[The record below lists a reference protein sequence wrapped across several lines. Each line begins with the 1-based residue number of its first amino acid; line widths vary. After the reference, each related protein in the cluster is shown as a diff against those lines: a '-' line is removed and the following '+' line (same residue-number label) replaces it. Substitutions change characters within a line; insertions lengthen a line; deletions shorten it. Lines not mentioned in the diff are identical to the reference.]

1 MENSTVK
8 KLSIKRSEAKSRYI
22 LPIVPQKRVYR
33 DNFSGFTFEDA
44 EFKGCCCNCNEKY
57 CISYSRNEIHSHFFN
72 SFPHNT
78 SYRVCPTA
86 AISIV
91 GDNVNINNDRCI
103 GCGICLH
110 RCPFSAFA
118 YDSEKGR
125 CFVQN
130 NASKVAGS
138 ISVQDKQISLISSV
152 PVIITFQNITKPFID
167 DKSLRIIANTDA
179 PEIIVRNFLINMGI
193 HTNTN
198 AKGNQH
204 NRIEFFALSN
214 GNYLIGECETG
225 NDVLSASRRILDDLA
240 VLVSRYSINVD
251 YIIPLAVINHL
262 PNKRTDFYEVIE
274 DIYKVIG
281 VQIHT
286 VSYACLFLLNLFN
299 CKIDIQ
305 DFKSFVLNR
314 SSLDLSSQ
322 LQQFIPNI
330 NNTCS
335 LINTDYFSV
344 QK

>member
-8 KLSIKRSEAKSRYI
+8 KLSIKSSEATSRYI
-22 LPIVPQKRVYR
+22 LPIAPQKRVYR
-33 DNFSGFTFEDA
+33 DNFSGFAIEDA

-78 SYRVCPTA
+78 SYRVCPTT

-91 GDNVNINNDRCI
+91 GDNVVIDIDRCI
-103 GCGICLH
+103 GCGVCLH
-110 RCPFSAFA
+110 RCPFLAFA
-118 YDSEKGR
+118 YDPEKGC

-130 NASKVAGS
+130 NASKVTSS
-138 ISVQDKQISLISSV
+138 ISTQNKQISLFRST
-152 PVIITFQNITKPFID
+152 PVAVAFQNIKKPFVD
-167 DKSLRIIANTDA
+167 DKSLSIIANTDA
-179 PEIIVRNFLINMGI
+179 PEIIVRNFLVNMGI
-193 HTNTN
+193 PTNTN

-251 YIIPLAVINHL
+251 SIIPLAVINHL
-262 PNKRTDFYEVIE
+262 PNKRSDFYEVIE
-274 DIYKVIG
+274 DIHKVLG

-314 SSLDLSSQ
+314 TMLDLSSQ

-330 NNTCS
+330 NDVCS